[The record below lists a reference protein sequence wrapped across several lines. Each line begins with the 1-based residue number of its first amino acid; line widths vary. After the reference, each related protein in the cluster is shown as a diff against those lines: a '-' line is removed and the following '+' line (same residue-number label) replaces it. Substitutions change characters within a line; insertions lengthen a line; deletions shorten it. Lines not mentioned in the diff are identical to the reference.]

1 MTPEQADASVPQS
14 LWIGDSCGY
23 LAAQAEARI
32 AAGLKPTDEQ
42 LEAWAVC
49 NTTEK
54 SFEEV
59 DPT

>member
-1 MTPEQADASVPQS
+1 MTLEQADASVPQS

-23 LAAQAEARI
+23 LAAQADARI

-49 NTTEK
+49 NTMEK
-54 SFEEV
+54 TFDEV
-59 DPT
+59 DPI